1 MAIDLETAVRTLV
14 CASIGQT
21 PGARVTVGLIVAVL
35 ARKFSAYPESHI
47 ARIVTRTVL
56 QEGGTVDL
64 SIPATAQP
72 ALRRS
77 A

>member
-1 MAIDLETAVRTLV
+1 MAIDLEMAVRTLV
-14 CASIGQT
+14 RACIDQT
-21 PGARVTVGLIVAVL
+21 PGQAVTIGLVVAVL
-35 ARKFSAYPESHI
+35 ARKFSAYPVSHI

-56 QEGGTVDL
+56 EEGGTVDL

-72 ALRRS
+72 VLRRS